1 MVRTARAPLAGNGL
15 SELPEPTWGS
25 LLRRGLP
32 LLAVESAVPV
42 AVFYGAWKMAGLAAA
57 IVAGTLVSLAIAG
70 WQMRAGRGGG
80 VAAATA
86 VFLVIQAL
94 VGLAA
99 HSATVYLA
107 QPVVLSACWSLAYF
121 VSALV
126 GRPLVGVFAQVWYP
140 FPPAFRA
147 SAPYRREFGMQSVVW
162 GVYCLTRAV
171 VRLVV
176 LLGSGVGSFL
186 LVSLLSG
193 TPILVLLVF
202 WGIWH
207 ARRTF
212 SRLDDAPAEGSLV
225 RPTENTPLTDH

>member
-1 MVRTARAPLAGNGL
+1 MVHTAGTPLAQGRL
-15 SELPEPTWGS
+15 TDLPEPTWRS
-25 LLRRGLP
+25 MLQRGLP

-42 AVFYGAWKMAGLAAA
+42 AVFYGAWRLTGLAGA
-57 IVAGTLVSLAIAG
+57 VLCGTVVSLAISG
-70 WQMRAGRGGG
+70 WQMQTRRGGT

-86 VFLVIQAL
+86 VFVVIQAL

-107 QPVVLSACWSLAYF
+107 QPVVLSACWALAYF
-121 VSALV
+121 VSALI
-126 GRPLVGVFAQVWYP
+126 GRPLVGAFAQVWYP

-147 SAPYRREFGMQSVVW
+147 SAPFRREFGMQSVVW
-162 GVYCLTRAV
+162 GIYCLARAAL
-171 VRLVV
+171 RLVV

-186 LVSLLSG
+186 LVSVVTG
-193 TPILVLLVF
+193 TPVLIALVL

-212 SRLDDAPAEGSLV
+212 TRLDDVPVPASSAPAV
-225 RPTENTPLTDH
+225 